1 MIAAAIA
8 VCVVALIVAVNS
20 SDRRLRRE
28 LEAERRRMF
37 RAAQRIAATGQI
49 HPDDSIMAVIEG
61 LRPLRCP
68 QSGGPG
74 VDVTTDLV
82 GCPRCGALLV
92 ACGDGAVPDHDS
104 DDILGELLRRDQ

>member
-1 MIAAAIA
+1 MTYGAI
-8 VCVVALIVAVNS
+8 LILVGVFMVAVQR
-20 SDRRLRRE
+20 SDRRMRRDLDE
-28 LEAERRRMF
+28 ERRRML

-49 HPDDSIMAVIEG
+49 HPDDSIMAVIQG

-74 VDVTTDLV
+74 VEVTADLV

-92 ACGDGAVPDHDS
+92 ACGDTVPDHDS
-104 DDILGELLRRDQ
+104 DDILGELMRED